1 MDEEHTLG
9 IPIVERPLL
18 LERVPQNEDV
28 KRRPEPS
35 IQPGSAKPGLNQPN
49 QRLSVGL

>member
-35 IQPGSAKPGLNQPN
+35 IQPGSAKPDLNQPN
-49 QRLSVGL
+49 HRIPVGL